1 VEPFRLGHKPG
12 SAEDEGQPVLDTDAE
27 AQAAAPQDE
36 PSIGLAAAAG
46 SETGAE
52 EGTPPS
58 ELEDIPIQNLLDD
71 LVGVSRSLGIE
82 PRAPAEPSG
91 DRLPD
96 VEAEPGEEE
105 VTAAEPGFSEGSQAA
120 APSLATYRRY
130 ALHAVLLS
138 LAVVAAIVGLVSAGQ
153 LALTALPDSSPA
165 QSQDGSPTSTVVVA
179 TVPGIAPGMD
189 GQPQTGAQLTPLV
202 PTEPTPEPTPDLQ
215 AAYFL
220 YTVQPG
226 DAVFAIAET
235 FGISPDYVLWN
246 NPGVI
251 DDPNILLVGQELLIP
266 SVDGIIYRVNPGDT
280 LSRIA
285 ALYQIDVQSIVG
297 FAPNGLMSPNDAI
310 TGMVLILPG
319 AVPPLVAQPLEAVEP
334 TASQPRPAEPT
345 PAPEAPTPS
354 EPQAVQPTPVP
365 ETPTPSEP
373 QAMQPT
379 PTPEAPTPSEP
390 EAVQPTPTADESPS
404 FSIGRITPE

>member
-27 AQAAAPQDE
+27 AQAAAPEGE
-36 PSIGLAAAAG
+36 PSIGLAAAAV
-46 SETGAE
+46 SETGGE
-52 EGTPPS
+52 ESTPPS

-91 DRLPD
+91 DESRD
-96 VEAEPGEEE
+96 VEAEPDEEE
-105 VTAAEPGFSEGSQAA
+105 VTAAEPSPSEGSRAA
-120 APSLATYRRY
+120 APSLARYRRY
-130 ALHAVLLS
+130 ALHVVLLS

-165 QSQDGSPTSTVVVA
+165 HSEDGSSTSPAVA
-179 TVPGIAPGMD
+179 TVPGIAPGLD
-189 GQPQTGAQLTPLV
+189 GQPQTGAQLTPQL

-226 DAVFAIAET
+226 DAIFAIAET
-235 FGISPDYVLWN
+235 FGISPDYILWN

-251 DDPNILLVGQELLIP
+251 EDPNILLVGQELLIP

-285 ALYQIDVQSIVG
+285 ALYQIDVESIVG
-297 FAPNGLMSPNDAI
+297 FAPNGLTSPNDAI

-319 AVPPLVAQPLEAVEP
+319 AVPPLLLQPSEVVEP
-334 TASQPRPAEPT
+334 TASQPGPTEPT
-345 PAPEAPTPS
+345 PTPEAPTLP
-354 EPQAVQPTPVP
+354 EPEAV
-365 ETPTPSEP
+365 
-373 QAMQPT
+373 QPT
-379 PTPEAPTPSEP
+379 PTPETPTPSEP
-390 EAVQPTPTADESPS
+390 EAVQPTPTGDESPS

>member
-1 VEPFRLGHKPG
+1 MEPSRLGHKPG
-12 SAEDEGQPVLDTDAE
+12 SAEDEGQLVLNTDAE
-27 AQAAAPQDE
+27 AQAAAPEDE
-36 PSIGLAAAAG
+36 PSIGLAAAAD
-46 SETGAE
+46 SEAAGE

-91 DRLPD
+91 DESPD
-96 VEAEPGEEE
+96 VEAERDEEE
-105 VTAAEPGFSEGSQAA
+105 VNAPEPSPSEGSRAA
-120 APSLATYRRY
+120 APSSARYRRY
-130 ALHAVLLS
+130 ALHALLLS

-153 LALTALPDSSPA
+153 FALTALPDSSPA
-165 QSQDGSPTSTVVVA
+165 QSQDGSSTSPVVVA
-179 TVPGIAPGMD
+179 TVPGMAPGLD
-189 GQPQTGAQLTPLV
+189 GQPETGSQFTPQV

-235 FGISPDYVLWN
+235 FGISPDYILWN
-246 NPGVI
+246 NPGVVE
-251 DDPNILLVGQELLIP
+251 DPNLLLVGQELLIP

-285 ALYQIDVQSIVG
+285 ASYHIDVESIVG
-297 FAPNGLMSPNDAI
+297 FAPNGLTSPNDRI

-319 AVPPLVAQPLEAVEP
+319 AVPPLLLQPSDVIEP
-334 TASQPRPAEPT
+334 TASQPQPTEPT
-345 PAPEAPTPS
+345 PTPEAPTPS
-354 EPQAVQPTPVP
+354 EPQAVQPTP
-365 ETPTPSEP
+365 
-373 QAMQPT
+373 
-379 PTPEAPTPSEP
+379 TPEAPTPSEP
-390 EAVQPTPTADESPS
+390 QPAQPTPTAEEPPP
-404 FSIGRITPE
+404 FSIGRIWPE

>member
-1 VEPFRLGHKPG
+1 VEPSRLDHKPG
-12 SAEDEGQPVLDTDAE
+12 SAEDEGQPALNTDAE
-27 AQAAAPQDE
+27 AQTAAPQDE

-52 EGTPPS
+52 EASPPS
-58 ELEDIPIQNLLDD
+58 QLEDIPIQNLLDD
-71 LVGVSRSLGIE
+71 LVGVSRRLGIE
-82 PRAPAEPSG
+82 PRAPAEPSS
-91 DRLPD
+91 DESPEVD
-96 VEAEPGEEE
+96 AEPHEEE
-105 VTAAEPGFSEGSQAA
+105 VTAVEPSPSEGSRAA
-120 APSLATYRRY
+120 APSSARYRRH

-153 LALTALPDSSPA
+153 FALTALPDSSPA
-165 QSQDGSPTSTVVVA
+165 QSEDGSSTSTAVP
-179 TVPGIAPGMD
+179 TVPGLAPGLD
-189 GQPQTGAQLTPLV
+189 GQPQTGAQLTPQL

-235 FGISPDYVLWN
+235 FGISPDYILWN

-297 FAPNGLMSPNDAI
+297 FAPNGLTSPNDAI

-319 AVPPLVAQPLEAVEP
+319 AVPPLTAQPSEAVEP
-334 TASQPRPAEPT
+334 TASQPGPTEPT

-354 EPQAVQPTPVP
+354 EPQAV
-365 ETPTPSEP
+365 
-373 QAMQPT
+373 QPT

-390 EAVQPTPTADESPS
+390 EAVQPTPTAEESPS